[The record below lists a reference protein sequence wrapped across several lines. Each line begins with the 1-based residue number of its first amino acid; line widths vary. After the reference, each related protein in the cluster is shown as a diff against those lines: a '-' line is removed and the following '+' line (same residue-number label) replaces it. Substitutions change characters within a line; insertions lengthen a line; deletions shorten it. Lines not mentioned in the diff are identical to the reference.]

1 MSTQERE
8 FIKELKLLIIRG
20 IISLIGVVV
29 IGATAFYYTT
39 TNRLGNLE
47 EKTQTLT
54 VNKADKAIMEV
65 QLSNINQSLIEIK
78 QKLNSNNQ

>member
-78 QKLNSNNQ
+78 QKLNSKDQ

>member
-54 VNKADKAIMEV
+54 VSKADKAIMEV
-65 QLSNINQSLIEIK
+65 ELKNINESLKRIEGNLTTK
-78 QKLNSNNQ
+78 Q